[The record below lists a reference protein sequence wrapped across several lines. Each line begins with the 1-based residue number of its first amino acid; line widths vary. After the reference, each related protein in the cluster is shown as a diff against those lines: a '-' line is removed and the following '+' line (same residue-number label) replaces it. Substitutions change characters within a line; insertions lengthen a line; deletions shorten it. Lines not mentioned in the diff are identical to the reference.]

1 MKCLLSICL
10 FLLCVEP
17 VRSQAGRDTTSFCIM
32 AYNVEN
38 LFDCRHDTLKDDYE
52 FLPGGLRHWTYARYR
67 KKLDNVA
74 RVITAVGEWNPPALV
89 ALCEVENERV
99 LRDLTRYSAL
109 RGHGYRSIQT
119 CSDDPRG
126 IDVALLYRRDLFRP
140 LQWQTLRVERI
151 HPSEAPTRDILHVS
165 GRLLDN
171 DTLDVLVVHFP
182 SRADE
187 TARKTLY
194 RQRAASLVK
203 ATADSLFRVRRRARI
218 IIMGDFN
225 DVPQSRLVREVL
237 QAGMP
242 PHPADSPDDK
252 RLYHLLA
259 RQAASSS
266 RTGTYN
272 YRGHWQWLDHIL
284 VSGSL
289 LRTDASLST
298 SEERAGVFSAPFLLE
313 EDRKF
318 GGVKPFRTYYGMKYQ
333 GGYSDHLPVYAWFT
347 LVY

>member
-1 MKCLLSICL
+1 MKCLLSICF
-10 FLLCVEP
+10 FLLCVEA
-17 VRSQAGRDTTSFCIM
+17 VRSQEGRDTTSFCIM

-89 ALCEVENERV
+89 ALCEVENDRV
-99 LRDLTRYSAL
+99 LNDLVRYSAL
-109 RGHGYRSIQT
+109 REHGYRYVLTHSE
-119 CSDDPRG
+119 DRRG
-126 IDVALLYRRDLFRP
+126 IDVALLYRRDLFRL
-140 LQWQTLRVERI
+140 LQWKSLRVERL
-151 HPSEAPTRDILHVS
+151 HPSDAPTRDILHVS
-165 GRLLDN
+165 GRLLDR
-171 DTLDVLVVHFP
+171 DTLDVLVAHFP
-182 SRADE
+182 SRAGE

-203 ATADSLFRVRRRARI
+203 AVADSLFRVRRRARI
-218 IIMGDFN
+218 VIMGDFN
-225 DVPQSRLVREVL
+225 ERPQSRLVRETL

-242 PHPADSPDDK
+242 PHPMEALEENG
-252 RLYHLLA
+252 LYHLLT
-259 RQAASSS
+259 RQSDSSS
-266 RTGTYN
+266 QTGTYK
-272 YRGHWQWLDHIL
+272 YQGHWQWLDHIL

-289 LRTDASLST
+289 LRTDASLFT

-318 GGVKPFRTYYGMKYQ
+318 GGMKPFRTYYGMRYQ

-347 LVY
+347 LIY